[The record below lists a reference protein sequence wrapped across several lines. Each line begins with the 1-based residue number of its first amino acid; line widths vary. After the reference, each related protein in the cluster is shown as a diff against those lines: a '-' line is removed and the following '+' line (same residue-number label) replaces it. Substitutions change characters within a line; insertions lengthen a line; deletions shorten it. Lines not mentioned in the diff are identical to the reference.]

1 MTNYN
6 YEKEVDDKEQLE
18 YIMEWELKRKLKRNK
33 RKEKIKKIK
42 EFIYKK
48 DL

>member
-18 YIMEWELKRKLKRNK
+18 YIREWELKRKLKRNK